1 MLSLKAKSREL
12 YLLFSV
18 QLKER
23 APSDGTLWMEQA
35 FKEVFEEER

>member
-35 FKEVFEEER
+35 FEEVFEEER